1 MSQYYNLKVF
11 CAAVA
16 AVVAPTAV
24 GGSIAGTS
32 EYADSV
38 VSLSEVSVS
47 AIKSTSERVFP
58 SMVSLIG
65 SDAIER
71 YDLDRLKDI
80 SEIVPNF
87 FMPQYGSR
95 MTSSIYVRGL
105 GTRIDQPVITLNVDN
120 VPILN
125 KNSFDF
131 NLPDLCRIEMVRGAQ
146 SILYGRNTMGGVVN
160 ISTLSPLNYSGVRAE
175 TEYASGNS
183 WRVMAGAYGM
193 LSSTVGLGVT
203 GAYSSTDG
211 FYRNL
216 YTGRKVDNERQGL
229 AKIKLSWR
237 PSHRF
242 ILENSVWTTITR
254 QGGYPYQSVETG
266 RIDHNDTCFYKRT
279 SVIDGLTMRYYGD
292 NLSISSITGFQYLD
306 DNMTLD
312 QDFLPQD
319 YFTLTQKSHE
329 WSLSQDFVVKGSTS
343 KYNYLG
349 GLFGFYKRNK
359 MDAPVTFGDY
369 GITHLIEDGM
379 NSVSPVMKMRWDE
392 RSLLLNSRFRLPS
405 WGWAVYHQ
413 SEYSID
419 KFTASLGLRLAFE
432 REEIDYLS
440 DVKSSLTIYNEAGPS
455 PIPVMQI
462 PVNVSLTDKLHMT
475 SLELLPELK
484 LKYEFMPEFS
494 AGFVIAKGHKSGG
507 YNTQMFSDILQ
518 QAMMSSMGRP
528 VDYDV
533 EKIISYKPEKS
544 INYELNFASAL
555 FGQTLMLNASLF
567 YIDCRDQQMTVF
579 PEGSTTGRVMT
590 NAGRTRNM
598 GVELTGDY
606 NPSPDWNFSVSY
618 GFTDACFREYN
629 NGIIDCRGNHV
640 PYAPRHTLFTSGTL
654 HRPLSGKL
662 LTGIDVTLSCRGAGK
677 IYWNEENTIDQP
689 FYALMGASVNLRT
702 KLADIEL
709 WGENLTATKYSAF
722 YFESIGHSFIQR
734 GTPRKIGVT
743 LRFNLAN

>member
-1 MSQYYNLKVF
+1 MSQYYLKVF
-11 CAAVA
+11 SAAVA
-16 AVVAPTAV
+16 AAAAPAAV
-24 GGSIAGTS
+24 GGNIAGTS
-32 EYADSV
+32 EYADSIV
-38 VSLSEVSVS
+38 LLSEVSVS
-47 AIKSTSERVFP
+47 AIKSTSEEVFP

-105 GTRIDQPVITLNVDN
+105 GTRIDQPVIALNVDN

-125 KNSFDF
+125 KNSYDF

-160 ISTLSPLNYSGVRAE
+160 LSTLSPLNYSGVRAE
-175 TEYASGNS
+175 AEYASGNS

-193 LSSTVGLGVT
+193 VSNTVGLGVT

-216 YTGRKVDNERQGL
+216 YTGKKVDSERQGL

-237 PSHRF
+237 PGRRF
-242 ILENSVWTTITR
+242 ILENSAWTTITR

-279 SVIDGLTMRYYGD
+279 SVVDGLTMRYYGD
-292 NLSISSITGFQYLD
+292 NLSVSSITGFQYLD

-329 WSLSQDFVVKGSTS
+329 WSLSQDIVVKGSAG

-379 NSVSPVMKMRWDE
+379 NSVSPVMKMHWDE

-419 KFTASLGLRLAFE
+419 GFTASLGLRLAFE

-440 DVKSSLTIYNEAGPS
+440 DVKSSLTIYNEAGPM
-455 PIPVMQI
+455 PIPVMQV
-462 PVNVSLTDKLHMT
+462 PVNVSLTDRLHMT

-484 LKYEFMPEFS
+484 LKYKFMPEFS

-518 QAMMSSMGRP
+518 QAMMASMGRP
-528 VDYDV
+528 VSYDV

-555 FGQTLMLNASLF
+555 FGQTLLLNASLF

-590 NAGRTRNM
+590 NAGRTRSM
-598 GVELTGDY
+598 GVELTGNYD
-606 NPSPDWNFSVSY
+606 PSPDWNFSMSY
-618 GFTDACFREYN
+618 GFTDARFREYN
-629 NGIIDCRGNHV
+629 NGITDCRGNQV
-640 PYAPRHTLFTSGTL
+640 PYAPKHTLFTSGTW
-654 HRPLSGKL
+654 HKSLSGKL
-662 LTGIDVTLSCRGAGK
+662 LTGIDVTLTCRGVGK

-702 KLADIEL
+702 NLADIEL
-709 WGENLTATKYSAF
+709 WGENLTATKYSTF
-722 YFESIGHSFIQR
+722 YFESIGNSFLQR
-734 GTPRKIGVT
+734 GTPRRIGVT

>member
-1 MSQYYNLKVF
+1 MSQYYLKVF
-11 CAAVA
+11 FAAVA
-16 AVVAPTAV
+16 AAVAPAAV
-24 GGSIAGTS
+24 GGNIAGTS

-47 AIKSTSERVFP
+47 AIKSTSKEVFP

-65 SDAIER
+65 SEAIER

-125 KNSFDF
+125 KNSYDF

-175 TEYASGNS
+175 AEYASGNS

-193 LSSTVGLGVT
+193 VSGTVGLGVT

-237 PSHRF
+237 PSSRF
-242 ILENSVWTTITR
+242 ILENSAWTTITR

-329 WSLSQDFVVKGSTS
+329 WSLSQDFVVKGSAG

-369 GITHLIEDGM
+369 GITHLLEDGM

-419 KFTASLGLRLAFE
+419 RFTASLGLRLAFE

-440 DVKSSLTIYNEAGPS
+440 DVNSSLTIYNEAGPR
-455 PIPVMQI
+455 PIPVMQM

-518 QAMMSSMGRP
+518 QAMMASMGRP
-528 VDYDV
+528 VSYDV

-606 NPSPDWNFSVSY
+606 NPSPDWSFSASY
-618 GFTDACFREYN
+618 GFTDARFREYN
-629 NGIIDCRGNHV
+629 NGIVDCRGNQV
-640 PYAPRHTLFTSGTL
+640 PYAPRHTLFTSGTW
-654 HRPLSGKL
+654 HRSLSGKL
-662 LTGIDVTLSCRGAGK
+662 LTGIDVTLTCRGIGK

-722 YFESIGHSFIQR
+722 YFESIGHGFIQR
-734 GTPRKIGVT
+734 GTPRRIGVT

>member
-1 MSQYYNLKVF
+1 MSQYYLKVF
-11 CAAVA
+11 FAAVA
-16 AVVAPTAV
+16 AAVAPAAV
-24 GGSIAGTS
+24 GGNIAGTS

-47 AIKSTSERVFP
+47 AIKSTSKEVFP

-65 SDAIER
+65 SEAIER

-125 KNSFDF
+125 KNSYDF

-175 TEYASGNS
+175 AEYASGNS

-193 LSSTVGLGVT
+193 VSGTVGLGVT

-237 PSHRF
+237 PSSRF
-242 ILENSVWTTITR
+242 ILENSAWTTITR

-329 WSLSQDFVVKGSTS
+329 WSLSQDFVVKGSAG

-419 KFTASLGLRLAFE
+419 RFTASLGLRLAFE

-440 DVKSSLTIYNEAGPS
+440 DVNSSLTIYNEAGPR
-455 PIPVMQI
+455 PIPVMQM

-518 QAMMSSMGRP
+518 QAMMASMGRP
-528 VDYDV
+528 VSYDV

-606 NPSPDWNFSVSY
+606 NPSPDWSFSASY
-618 GFTDACFREYN
+618 GFTDARFREYN
-629 NGIIDCRGNHV
+629 NGIVDCRGNQV
-640 PYAPRHTLFTSGTL
+640 PYAPRHTLFTSGTW
-654 HRPLSGKL
+654 HRSLSGKL
-662 LTGIDVTLSCRGAGK
+662 LTGIDVTLTCRGIGK

-722 YFESIGHSFIQR
+722 YFESIGHGFIQR
-734 GTPRKIGVT
+734 GTPRRIGVT

>member
-1 MSQYYNLKVF
+1 MSQYYLKVF
-11 CAAVA
+11 FAAVA
-16 AVVAPTAV
+16 AAVAPAAV
-24 GGSIAGTS
+24 GGNIAGTS

-47 AIKSTSERVFP
+47 AIKSTSKEVFP

-65 SDAIER
+65 SEAIER

-125 KNSFDF
+125 KNSYDF

-175 TEYASGNS
+175 AEYASGNS

-193 LSSTVGLGVT
+193 VSGTVGLGVT

-237 PSHRF
+237 PSSRF
-242 ILENSVWTTITR
+242 ILENSAWTTITR

-279 SVIDGLTMRYYGD
+279 SVIDGLTMRHYGD

-329 WSLSQDFVVKGSTS
+329 WSLSQDFVVKGSAG

-419 KFTASLGLRLAFE
+419 RFTASLGLRLAFE

-440 DVKSSLTIYNEAGPS
+440 DVNSSLTIYNEAGPR
-455 PIPVMQI
+455 PIPVMQM

-518 QAMMSSMGRP
+518 QAMMASMGRP
-528 VDYDV
+528 VSYDV

-606 NPSPDWNFSVSY
+606 NPSPDWSFSASY
-618 GFTDACFREYN
+618 GFTDARFREYN
-629 NGIIDCRGNHV
+629 NGIVDCRGNQV
-640 PYAPRHTLFTSGTL
+640 PYAPRHTLFTSGTW
-654 HRPLSGKL
+654 HRSLSGKL
-662 LTGIDVTLSCRGAGK
+662 LTGIDVTLTCRGIGK

-722 YFESIGHSFIQR
+722 YFESIGHGFIQR
-734 GTPRKIGVT
+734 GTPRRIGVT

>member
-1 MSQYYNLKVF
+1 
-11 CAAVA
+11 
-16 AVVAPTAV
+16 
-24 GGSIAGTS
+24 
-32 EYADSV
+32 
-38 VSLSEVSVS
+38 
-47 AIKSTSERVFP
+47 
-58 SMVSLIG
+58 MVSLIG
-65 SDAIER
+65 SEAIER

-125 KNSFDF
+125 KNSYDF

-175 TEYASGNS
+175 AEYASGNS

-193 LSSTVGLGVT
+193 VSGTVGLGVT

-237 PSHRF
+237 PSSRF
-242 ILENSVWTTITR
+242 ILENSAWTTITR

-329 WSLSQDFVVKGSTS
+329 WSLSQDFVVKGSAG

-419 KFTASLGLRLAFE
+419 RFTASLGLRLAFE

-440 DVKSSLTIYNEAGPS
+440 DVNSSLTIYNEAGPR
-455 PIPVMQI
+455 PIPVMQM

-518 QAMMSSMGRP
+518 QAMMASMGRP
-528 VDYDV
+528 VSYDV

-606 NPSPDWNFSVSY
+606 NPSPDWSFSASY
-618 GFTDACFREYN
+618 GFTDARFREYN
-629 NGIIDCRGNHV
+629 NGIVDCRGNQV
-640 PYAPRHTLFTSGTL
+640 PYAPRHTLFTSGTW
-654 HRPLSGKL
+654 HRSLSGKL
-662 LTGIDVTLSCRGAGK
+662 LTGIDVTLTCRGIGK

-722 YFESIGHSFIQR
+722 YFESIGHGFIQR
-734 GTPRKIGVT
+734 GTPRRIGVT

>member
-1 MSQYYNLKVF
+1 
-11 CAAVA
+11 
-16 AVVAPTAV
+16 
-24 GGSIAGTS
+24 
-32 EYADSV
+32 
-38 VSLSEVSVS
+38 
-47 AIKSTSERVFP
+47 
-58 SMVSLIG
+58 MVSLIG

-105 GTRIDQPVITLNVDN
+105 GTRIDQPVIALNVDN

-125 KNSFDF
+125 KNSYDF

-160 ISTLSPLNYSGVRAE
+160 LSTLSPLNYSGVRAE
-175 TEYASGNS
+175 AEYASGNS
-183 WRVMAGAYGM
+183 WRVMAGVYGM
-193 LSSTVGLGVT
+193 LSGTVGLGVT

-216 YTGRKVDNERQGL
+216 YTGEKVDSERQGL

-237 PSHRF
+237 PDRRF
-242 ILENSVWTTITR
+242 ILENSAWTTITR

-279 SVIDGLTMRYYGD
+279 SVVDGLTMRYYGD
-292 NLSISSITGFQYLD
+292 NLSVSSITGFQYLD

-329 WSLSQDFVVKGSTS
+329 WSLSQDFVVKGSAG

-349 GLFGFYKRNK
+349 GLFGFYKHNK

-379 NSVSPVMKMRWDE
+379 NSASPVMKMRWDE

-419 KFTASLGLRLAFE
+419 GFTASLGLRLAFE

-440 DVKSSLTIYNEAGPS
+440 DVESSLTIYNEAGPR
-455 PIPVMQI
+455 PIPVKQV
-462 PVNVSLTDKLHMT
+462 PVSVSLTDKLHMT

-518 QAMMSSMGRP
+518 QAMMASMGRP
-528 VDYDV
+528 VSYDV
-533 EKIISYKPEKS
+533 ENIISYKPEKS

-555 FGQTLMLNASLF
+555 FGQTLMLDASLF

-590 NAGRTRNM
+590 NAGRTRSM
-598 GVELTGDY
+598 GLELTGNY
-606 NPSPDWNFSVSY
+606 NPSADWNFSVSY
-618 GFTDACFREYN
+618 GFTDARFREYN
-629 NGIIDCRGNHV
+629 NGISDCCGNQV
-640 PYAPRHTLFTSGTL
+640 PYAPRHTLFTSGTW

-662 LTGIDVTLSCRGAGK
+662 LTGIDVTLTCRGAGK

-689 FYALMGASVNLRT
+689 FYALMGASVNLCT

-709 WGENLTATKYSAF
+709 WGENLTATKYSTF
-722 YFESIGHSFIQR
+722 YFESIGHSFLQR
-734 GTPRKIGVT
+734 GTPRRIGVT